1 MPFVKFFQGKEAEF
15 RDRLLV
21 GAHLG
26 GGELALMNDAQMD
39 RPDGIG
45 VVIQQRKGSLNEA
58 TLDRKFLLE
67 FAHQRAL
74 VGGGIKGL
82 PQTVAV
88 IDVTSDPYGT
98 FLKETLLTGSAAAA
112 VMKELSPGGH
122 NDIGNELLERGILL
136 GLGTGDKE
144 MIPLLQKDGK
154 VSADFGIQA
163 VEGPETIE
171 E

>member
-1 MPFVKFFQGKEAEF
+1 MPIVKFFQGKEAEF

-26 GGELALMNDAQMD
+26 GGELALMNDAQMN

-45 VVIQQRKGSLNEA
+45 VVVEQRKGSLNEA
-58 TLDRKFLLE
+58 TLDREFLLK
-67 FAHQRAL
+67 FTHQRTL

-82 PQTVAV
+82 TQTVAV
-88 IDVTSDPYGT
+88 INVTSDPYGT